1 MYIHIIRQDLTR
13 HWTWN
18 NKVNECWTFK
28 SILEYSRTIISV
40 IKKRLLE
47 NNHYCSKNNINPK
60 VSFQQSNANK

>member
-28 SILEYSRTIISV
+28 IISEYSRIIISV
-40 IKKRLLE
+40 IKKLLE
-47 NNHYCSKNNINPK
+47 INHYRSKNNINPK
-60 VSFQQSNANK
+60 ISFEQINANK